1 MKSSGIL
8 VLTEEDLALPSALSL
23 EQSLLLAWW
32 QVVALVA
39 GTIIMFVAAYITFMR
54 QEVRGMS
61 DDRASFDSLVTAWIE
76 SQTSPNTQAAYRGDL
91 DLFRAWW
98 DADRRRAH

>member
-8 VLTEEDLALPSALSL
+8 VLTEEDLALPRALSL

-39 GTIIMFVAAYITFMR
+39 GTIIMFVAGYITFMR
-54 QEVRGMS
+54 QEVR
-61 DDRASFDSLVTAWIE
+61 A
-76 SQTSPNTQAAYRGDL
+76 
-91 DLFRAWW
+91 
-98 DADRRRAH
+98 

>member
-39 GTIIMFVAAYITFMR
+39 GTIIVFVAAYITFMR
-54 QEVRGMS
+54 QEVR
-61 DDRASFDSLVTAWIE
+61 A
-76 SQTSPNTQAAYRGDL
+76 
-91 DLFRAWW
+91 
-98 DADRRRAH
+98 